1 MVQANLFG
9 VCLFFMDLFWS
20 FVVRTGRITLG
31 SALGGLTY
39 TLELLFKL
47 RSGFAHTLS
56 FPLLNLA
63 VRP

>member
-47 RSGFAHTLS
+47 RSGFAHT
-56 FPLLNLA
+56 P
-63 VRP
+63 PT